1 VSAKVSIDTG
11 VFIEY
16 IDVKGSFH
24 KPARTLIDSLHR
36 IEVFLP
42 GVILAE
48 TCYVAARIY
57 KILGVSKYFERA
69 LKFVEWLNAHP
80 SIQTVRSFN
89 LDVEAAKIKTHYNV
103 ALTDCYILAV
113 SKINDCRAVF
123 RKREKEMPPSL
134 EKDFKILFLEDY
146 V

>member
-1 VSAKVSIDTG
+1 MSAKVSIDTG

-16 IDVKGSFH
+16 IDVKGAFH
-24 KPARTLIDSLHR
+24 NLARALIESLCK
-36 IEVFLP
+36 IEAFLP

-57 KILGVSKYFERA
+57 KILGVSKYFEKA
-69 LKFVEWLNAHP
+69 LKFVEWLSTHP
-80 SIQTVRSFN
+80 SIQVVRSFD
-89 LDVEAAKIKTHYNV
+89 LDVEAAKIKTHYNI

-113 SKINDCRAVF
+113 SKINDCTAVF
-123 RKREKEMPPSL
+123 RKREKEMLPNL
-134 EKDFKILFLEDY
+134 EKEFNILFLEDY

>member
-1 VSAKVSIDTG
+1 MSARVSIDTG

-16 IDVKGSFH
+16 IDLKGSFH
-24 KPARTLIDSLHR
+24 KLAQALINSFHR

-57 KILGVSKYFERA
+57 KTLGFSNFLEKA
-69 LKFVEWLNAHP
+69 LKLVEWLNGHP
-80 SIQTVRSFN
+80 SIQINRSFD
-89 LDVEAAKIKTHYNV
+89 LDVEAAKIKTQYNV
-103 ALTDCYILAV
+103 ALTDCYLLAM
-113 SKINDCRAVF
+113 SKVKDCIAIF
-123 RKREKEMPPSL
+123 RKREKEMPPNI
-134 EKDFKILFLEDY
+134 EKDFNILFLEDY

>member
-24 KPARTLIDSLHR
+24 KLARALIDSLYR

-57 KILGVSKYFERA
+57 KILGEGKYFEKA
-69 LKFVEWLNAHP
+69 LKFVEWLSAHP
-80 SIQTVRSFN
+80 SIQVVSSFN
-89 LDVEAAKIKTHYNV
+89 LDVEAAKIKTNYNL

-113 SKINDCRAVF
+113 SKINDCKAVF
-123 RKREKEMPPSL
+123 RKREKEMLPSI
-134 EKDFKILFLEDY
+134 EKDFNILFLEDY
-146 V
+146 Q

>member
-1 VSAKVSIDTG
+1 MSAKVSIDTG
-11 VFIEY
+11 VFTEY

-24 KPARTLIDSLHR
+24 KLAKALFDSLYM

-57 KILGVSKYFERA
+57 KILGLGQYFERA
-69 LKFVEWLNAHP
+69 LKLVEWLSAHP
-80 SIQTVRSFN
+80 SIKVVRSFD

-113 SKINDCRAVF
+113 SKIRDCTAIF
-123 RKREKEMPPSL
+123 RKREKEMPPSI
-134 EKDFKILFLEDY
+134 EKDFNILFLEDY
-146 V
+146 A